1 MSTHYS
7 QSTQFQHEQYHNISN
22 SSSPFIRQGF
32 GRISRTSGKFNSLKG
47 LALLPD
53 YNTMQKDEGHHL
65 AGDDMEGN
73 QMFSYTSHT
82 KENQSSYKT
91 CKSVGN
97 GNSEYKRKEK
107 YNQDNPTTSRS
118 KVENITVLLLNCI
131 FRLQNLDFI

>member
-65 AGDDMEGN
+65 AGDDMEGS
-73 QMFSYTSHT
+73 QLFSYTSHT
-82 KENQSSYKT
+82 KENQSNYKI

-97 GNSEYKRKEK
+97 GNSEYKKKETCI
-107 YNQDNPTTSRS
+107 QDNPTTRRS
-118 KVENITVLLLNCI
+118 KVEKIIVLLLNCI
-131 FRLQNLDFI
+131 FKL

>member
-47 LALLPD
+47 LALFPD
-53 YNTMQKDEGHHL
+53 YNTMQKDEGRHL

-73 QMFSYTSHT
+73 QMFSYTSHS
-82 KENQSSYKT
+82 KEHQSNYKS
-91 CKSVGN
+91 CNSVGN
-97 GNSEYKRKEK
+97 GNSEYNKKET
-107 YNQDNPTTSRS
+107 YVQDNPTTRRS
-118 KVENITVLLLNCI
+118 KVEK
-131 FRLQNLDFI
+131 